1 MINFIQYTIFVQLT
15 ISISQNVTFGS
26 VFKKSIV
33 RHPEYSPIMKKND
46 IALIR
51 LTNPIE
57 FDADVKPACLQTDS
71 RDEDADTKLIITGW
85 GIVSTE
91 SKLFS

>member
-1 MINFIQYTIFVQLT
+1 
-15 ISISQNVTFGS
+15 
-26 VFKKSIV
+26 
-33 RHPEYSPIMKKND
+33 MKKND

-57 FDADVKPACLQTDS
+57 FDADAKPACLQTDS